1 MPIFQTRSA
10 TGLGAVARP
19 IPEIGMPLAKPV
31 AQARLLGSNSPTPQL
46 PNSPTPQH
54 TPALG
59 ELDLGQRLWPI
70 SVKMAG
76 TTDTGRDSDSLVD
89 KLLAT
94 GNVLTAPILRPPLV
108 PGDHGRLGKY
118 RVMEKLGEGASS
130 VVYRGFDKVLLR
142 PVVLKVFRPG
152 YDLGKDG
159 KRDMMDEA
167 RIFALFSNDLIVG
180 ILDLCRDAGT
190 FFLVLTFQ

>member
-1 MPIFQTRSA
+1 
-10 TGLGAVARP
+10 
-19 IPEIGMPLAKPV
+19 MPLGRFP
-31 AQARLLGSNSPTPQL
+31 GSNSATPQL
-46 PNSPTPQH
+46 RSTPPRTWGVAELELKGAARLQVPKCATPQDP
-54 TPALG
+54 PALG

-152 YDLGKDG
+152 YDLGKGG

>member
-1 MPIFQTRSA
+1 M
-10 TGLGAVARP
+10 
-19 IPEIGMPLAKPV
+19 E
-31 AQARLLGSNSPTPQL
+31 
-46 PNSPTPQH
+46 
-54 TPALG
+54 
-59 ELDLGQRLWPI
+59 
-70 SVKMAG
+70 G

-89 KLLAT
+89 KLVAT

-130 VVYRGFDKVLLR
+130 VVSRGFDKVLLR

-152 YDLGKDG
+152 YDLGKGG